1 MQFKRLQIIALA
13 LLVVLTQAFC
23 FTMMADAAETATI
36 DLSAE
41 RQLIR
46 GFGGMN
52 HPIWISDL
60 TAEQRETAFGNGE
73 GQLGFSILRIHVDE
87 NRNNWSRELATAKK
101 RLKKGQLF
109 LPRHGIHRVIWLSF
123 SPEMV
128 CRIKKT

>member
-1 MQFKRLQIIALA
+1 MCNLKRLQIIALA

-73 GQLGFSILRIHVDE
+73 GSWVFILRIHVDE
-87 NRNNWSRELATAKK
+87 NRNNWSRN
-101 RLKKGQLF
+101 
-109 LPRHGIHRVIWLSF
+109 
-123 SPEMV
+123 
-128 CRIKKT
+128 